1 MTTAPEVSLV
11 VDACH
16 LEGRHERLD
25 ALVAQLEMCEKALQ
39 VTRLD
44 SLLLLD
50 PHISGFPHE
59 SRPRHQR
66 PAARGIMS
74 GV

>member
-39 VTRLD
+39 VDEPPCAL
-44 SLLLLD
+44 
-50 PHISGFPHE
+50 IST
-59 SRPRHQR
+59 
-66 PAARGIMS
+66 
-74 GV
+74 

>member
-39 VTRLD
+39 VNFTLPCFSPPPPRP
-44 SLLLLD
+44 SLTIWSPLHSPSL
-50 PHISGFPHE
+50 
-59 SRPRHQR
+59 Q
-66 PAARGIMS
+66 
-74 GV
+74 

>member
-39 VTRLD
+39 VNET
-44 SLLLLD
+44 LLPSFLAD
-50 PHISGFPHE
+50 VPISIYLGMGLFL
-59 SRPRHQR
+59 
-66 PAARGIMS
+66 M
-74 GV
+74 